1 MAAKRKNTDG
11 YDEPNPELGSAREA
25 AEAAA
30 APPPSASTPPTDA
43 PDNNTKDGE

>member
-1 MAAKRKNTDG
+1 MTVKKNAG

-30 APPPSASTPPTDA
+30 NPPNHDDQSATPKATDA
-43 PDNNTKDGE
+43 PKDKE